1 VWVSWGEELRQ
12 CGVVVWEQVLTFEEM
27 MSMENVAFQPVA
39 QDPESVAT
47 LVYTSGTTN
56 QPKGVMLKHSNILH
70 QVTQAS
76 CALALGGPAR
86 AQT

>member
-1 VWVSWGEELRQ
+1 M
-12 CGVVVWEQVLTFEEM
+12 LTFEEM

-70 QVTQAS
+70 QVTQA
-76 CALALGGPAR
+76 CLGSSTRRPSES
-86 AQT
+86 